1 LSPTERHA
9 LLDCFVLHRRDYGNS
24 SLLLE
29 VFSRAEG
36 RFPVLAKGAKRQRNA
51 PAALLQLFTPLLIAV
66 SGRGEVK
73 TMIQLEP
80 AAAAVP
86 LTGAGLYCGFY
97 LNELLM
103 RLVGRNDPHQTLFDA
118 YIEALAGLAK
128 GDDLAAVLLGFV
140 LQLLTQTGYAMVLDQ
155 EAGSRRPV
163 DPEARYVYHPE
174 SGLQRQHAAAMGWSV
189 SGRTLLALAN
199 KRVLDAQGRHE
210 AKVLMR
216 TVLSYHLGERPVKSR
231 ELFRPLFVKDG

>member
-1 LSPTERHA
+1 MSPTERHA

-103 RLVGRNDPHQTLFDA
+103 IPIKRYSMP
-118 YIEALAGLAK
+118 I
-128 GDDLAAVLLGFV
+128 
-140 LQLLTQTGYAMVLDQ
+140 
-155 EAGSRRPV
+155 SRRWRDWPK
-163 DPEARYVYHPE
+163 
-174 SGLQRQHAAAMGWSV
+174 AMIWPPFCAV
-189 SGRTLLALAN
+189 SN
-199 KRVLDAQGRHE
+199 CN
-210 AKVLMR
+210 
-216 TVLSYHLGERPVKSR
+216 Y
-231 ELFRPLFVKDG
+231 